1 MIVVSLDS
9 IILGVNNL
17 KHNLLLIFI
26 LICGFSQSQTI
37 EECDK
42 IIIEGVEEMNKK
54 NHAKSLE
61 LLTEAKTMA
70 ENNAWH
76 KQLFLAVNNIGA
88 NYYLMLD
95 YGEAL
100 DNYLESYKIALK
112 ELEPKYE
119 MIVLNNIAILYSK
132 DNKHDKAEEYFLKA
146 YEIAKENKDSVKI
159 GLYATNLATVA
170 NEKREIEKAEN
181 YIKIAIPLLKNTPP
195 ILAQAKITNAQ
206 NYVLKKDFEE
216 AKSIALQLLPNL
228 NSPELSE
235 HRISVLMILSKVYEN
250 ENNLP
255 LAIDYVKRAGKDA
268 NVSLE
273 NKIDV
278 FNRLMEL
285 YRKLNENS
293 TAFLYKDS
301 VLLAKDS
308 LNQVK
313 NGKLFENSRIKFELQ
328 NYQKELSDSQQKLRS
343 ERKLFY
349 MILGGILFLILITL
363 WAIWNYFTRLKQ
375 REIIAGNNQ
384 KIAELELEKQKNDKI
399 LLEQQLKEKEA
410 LTLLEQEKFKNEIEA
425 KNRQLAAKAL
435 SLSTRNELIEDV
447 IDSLSANSEV
457 SGNPNLKKP
466 ILELKNQLK
475 RDADWDDFFSHFEEV
490 NQGFL
495 KSLKEKHPDLTSND
509 VRYISYVYMNLSTK
523 EISLLLNITVEACR
537 KRKER
542 IIKKMNL
549 SEETDLYTYLSA
561 I

>member
-1 MIVVSLDS
+1 M
-9 IILGVNNL
+9 
-17 KHNLLLIFI
+17 
-26 LICGFSQSQTI
+26 ICGFSQSQTV

-42 IIIEGVEEMNKK
+42 ILVEAVKEMNQK
-54 NHAKSLE
+54 NHARSLE
-61 LLTEAKTMA
+61 LLTEVKSMA
-70 ENNAWH
+70 QTNNWS
-76 KQLFLAVNNIGA
+76 KQLFLAINNIGA

-100 DNYLESYKIALK
+100 DNYLEAYKIALK
-112 ELEPKYE
+112 DLDAKHE

-132 DNKHDKAEEYFLKA
+132 DAKNDKAEEYFLKA
-146 YEIAKENKDSVKI
+146 YEIAKENNDSVKI

-170 NEKREIEKAEN
+170 NAENEIQKAES
-181 YIKIAIPLLKNTPP
+181 YIKIALPLLKNMPP
-195 ILAQAKITNAQ
+195 VLAQAKITNAQ
-206 NYVLKKDFEE
+206 NLVLKGKFEE
-216 AKSIALQLLPNL
+216 AKEIALELLPTL
-228 NSPELSE
+228 KTSEFSE
-235 HRISVLMILSKVYEN
+235 HRISIYMILSKVYEN

-273 NKIDV
+273 NKIDIY
-278 FNRLMEL
+278 NRLTEL
-285 YRKLNENS
+285 YRKLNDNS
-293 TAFLYKDS
+293 VAFAYKDS
-301 VLLAKDS
+301 VLFAKDS
-308 LNQVK
+308 LSQIK

-328 NYQKELSDSQQKLRS
+328 NYQKELSESQSKLKS

-363 WAIWNYFTRLKQ
+363 WAIWNYFSRLRQTK
-375 REIIAGNNQ
+375 IIAESNQ

-399 LLEQQLKEKEA
+399 LLEQQLNEKEA

-447 IDSLSANSEV
+447 IDSLSVHSEI
-457 SGNPNLKKP
+457 SQNPKLRKS
-466 ILELKNQLK
+466 ISELKNQLK
-475 RDADWDDFFSHFEEV
+475 RDSDWDDFFSHFEEV
-490 NQGFL
+490 NHGFL
-495 KSLKEKHPDLTSND
+495 KTLKEKHPDLTSND

-549 SEETDLYTYLSA
+549 AEDADLYNYLSVV
-561 I
+561 